1 MSEQTHNE
9 RAASFFEELNALLKK
24 YDASITGG
32 ITLNDDGTDEA
43 DAVVDASRE
52 AVGVVF
58 VEIDGKRLPVS
69 WGQLSHNDLGYTV
82 ELFRKA
88 DSEPATA

>member
-1 MSEQTHNE
+1 MNE
-9 RAASFFEELNALLKK
+9 RNEKAANFFEELKTLLEK

-32 ITLNDDGTDEA
+32 ITLSDDGTDEA
-43 DAVVDASRE
+43 DAVTDASRD

-69 WGQLSHNDLGYTV
+69 WGQLSHIDLGYTV
-82 ELFRKA
+82 GLLRKKP
-88 DSEPATA
+88 EGP